1 MQAIHTEMKKHE
13 TFQQN
18 MYNRLHNELQTFI
31 KGKSPAAFTHVPE
44 SAPVRPPVSA
54 EPSTDDLKSMLM
66 ARLLAEG
73 DNTEADLVHA
83 LRRNTELHTVS
94 LANQVTKSDLQ
105 NLQNSFESKL
115 GSIANTVKTAFE
127 ALSKRVSNL
136 EETCQA
142 AAGSKKRRH
151 EDDEPDEGHPPHEG
165 EKRQRLYLAS
175 LGSAGDTSQTHG
187 EHIQV
192 YQSDRSEEQRS

>member
-1 MQAIHTEMKKHE
+1 MPIGGTMLMVFPPNFPVDIFITKDLFKKGMQAIHTEMKKHE

-31 KGKSPAAFTHVPE
+31 KGKSPTAFTHVPE

-94 LANQVTKSDLQ
+94 LANQVTKSDL
-105 NLQNSFESKL
+105 
-115 GSIANTVKTAFE
+115 
-127 ALSKRVSNL
+127 
-136 EETCQA
+136 
-142 AAGSKKRRH
+142 
-151 EDDEPDEGHPPHEG
+151 
-165 EKRQRLYLAS
+165 
-175 LGSAGDTSQTHG
+175 
-187 EHIQV
+187 
-192 YQSDRSEEQRS
+192 